1 MKSRTVQPIRS
12 GKRSG
17 DHFITSFLRWYQKKK
32 AKEQYFDY
40 NLLMILCI
48 LSGIL
53 VIFCNMLSQIINEHI
68 DPRMKANEVTEM
80 VEVTHL

>member
-40 NLLMILCI
+40 NLLMILCL
-48 LSGIL
+48 LSGAVVIL
-53 VIFCNMLSQIINEHI
+53 CSMFSQIIIEQI
-68 DPRMKANEVTEM
+68 DPRIRAAKRSEKFEVTIP
-80 VEVTHL
+80 

>member
-32 AKEQYFDY
+32 AKEQPFSRAKTPKKQGKKGKKTKQADDSLGFFARKAKKLAEKEA
-40 NLLMILCI
+40 NRQK
-48 LSGIL
+48 
-53 VIFCNMLSQIINEHI
+53 SQ
-68 DPRMKANEVTEM
+68 KK
-80 VEVTHL
+80 